1 MSIIELIRI
10 ALRALTANKLRSIL
24 TMLGIIIGVGAVIAL
39 MSVGQGV
46 QALITEQLQS
56 AGSNLVIVIP
66 GSLDDNRTAGGPPQT
81 RADKPL
87 TMGDFRAIND
97 PLQVSDV
104 TVAVPEVD
112 GQIAVERGRDS
123 LRLQV
128 TGTNETFPFVRN
140 YNVAD
145 GRFITAEDVLG
156 EARVVALG
164 SKAAT
169 TLFKEGDY
177 PIGQTVKLNGLP
189 FRVIGVMEEKGGGG
203 FGSFD
208 NQIFVPVSTAQ
219 SRLFPYLR
227 SNTGEHTISFILVKA
242 ASEDKLKDVVTQIED
257 LLRQRHNIT
266 YLNEDDFTV
275 INQADILNIF
285 GSITGVLTTFL
296 GGIAAISLLV
306 GGIGIMNIMLVS
318 VTERTREIGLRKA
331 VGAKRRHILLQFL
344 VEAMV
349 LSLIGGVIGMLLG
362 FVGAMALASLSDQLR
377 AVITVQSVV
386 LAVGFSA
393 LVGLFFGIYPALR
406 ASQLHPI
413 DALRYE

>member
-1 MSIIELIRI
+1 MSITELVRI

-56 AGSNLVIVIP
+56 AGSNLIIVIP
-66 GSLDDNRTAGGPPQT
+66 GSLEDNRMSGGPAQT
-81 RADKPL
+81 RPVKPL
-87 TMGDFRAIND
+87 TMSDYRAIND

-104 TVAVPEVD
+104 IVAVPQAD
-112 GQIAVERGRDS
+112 GAATVERGRDS

-128 TGTNETFPFVRN
+128 SGTNEQFTFVRN

-145 GRFITAEDVLG
+145 GRFITAEDVVA
-156 EARVVALG
+156 ENRVVALG
-164 SKAAT
+164 SKAAK
-169 TLFKEGDY
+169 TLFKEGEY
-177 PIGQTVKLNGLP
+177 PIGQTLKINGLP

-208 NQIFVPVSTAQ
+208 NQVFVPVSTAQ

-227 SNTGEHTISFILVKA
+227 SSTGEHTVSFVLVKA
-242 ASEDKLKDVVTQIED
+242 ASEDRLKDVVAQIED
-257 LLRQRHNIT
+257 LLRQRHDIT

-349 LSLIGGVIGMLLG
+349 LSLMGGVIGMLLG
-362 FVGAMALASLSDQLR
+362 FVGARALASLSDQLR

>member
-1 MSIIELIRI
+1 MSVTESFRI

-46 QALITEQLQS
+46 QKLITEQLQS
-56 AGSNLVIVIP
+56 AGSNLLIVIP
-66 GSLDDNRTAGGPPQT
+66 GSLDEAQGPEGPRRNRPD
-81 RADKPL
+81 RPL
-87 TMGDFRAIND
+87 TNGDWRALND

-104 TVAVPEVD
+104 VAAVPEVD
-112 GQIAVERGRDS
+112 GGAEIVRGKNN
-123 LRLQV
+123 LRTTV
-128 TGTNETFPFVRN
+128 TGTTAAFSPVRN
-140 YNVAD
+140 YNVSS
-145 GRFITAEDVLG
+145 GRFLSDEDVAS

-164 SKAAT
+164 SKVARS
-169 TLFKEGDY
+169 LFTESDD
-177 PIGQTVKLNGLP
+177 PIGQTIKVNGIP

-208 NQIFVPVSTAQ
+208 NQVFVPFSTSQ
-219 SRLFPYLR
+219 ERLFPGLR
-227 SNTGEHTISFILVKA
+227 SLRGEPALSFILVQVV
-242 ASEDKLKDVVTQIED
+242 SEDRLKDVISQIED
-257 LLRQRHNIT
+257 VLRQRHNIT
-266 YLNEDDFTV
+266 FLDTDDFTV
-275 INQADILNIF
+275 INQADILDIF

-331 VGAKRRHILLQFL
+331 VGAKRRHILTQFL

-349 LSLIGGVIGMLLG
+349 LSLIGGFIGMILG
-362 FVGAMALASLSDQLR
+362 FVGAQALASLSEDLE
-377 AVITVQSVV
+377 AVITLQSVL
-386 LAVGFSA
+386 LATGFSA